1 MGTFV
6 ADAAKDAAANHI
18 KNNADRQVMC
28 QGRPASYAEATSDL
42 GAGGKALGETAVAAG
57 DFTLADGAIDG
68 RKLTVGQKTG
78 VTVDVQ
84 GIWDH
89 TALVDTVTMEML
101 SVAPLQVDEEGTAQ
115 AGAASAITLRAAASA
130 ADDAYNGQ
138 TIEIVEGPGAG
149 EVGQITDYD
158 GTTKV
163 AMVSSP
169 WVTQPDATSKYEIYG
184 LQVQVAQ
191 VMTMNAYDITFRD
204 SQVAA

>member
-1 MGTFV
+1 MQTFI

-18 KNNADRQVMC
+18 KDNANQQVMC

-57 DFTLADGAIDG
+57 DFTLADGDVDG

-78 VTVDVQ
+78 VAVDVQ
-84 GIWDH
+84 GTWDH
-89 TALVDTVTMEML
+89 TALVDTVSMELL
-101 SVAPLQVDEEGTAQ
+101 SVAPLQVDEEGAAQ
-115 AGAASAITLRAAASA
+115 AGAASAITLRAAASG

-149 EVGQITDYD
+149 EVRQIADYD
-158 GTTKV
+158 GTTKI
-163 AMVSSP
+163 ATVSSP
-169 WVTQPDATSKYEIYG
+169 WGVQPDVTSKYEVYG

-191 VMTMNAYDITFRD
+191 LMTMNAYDITFRD